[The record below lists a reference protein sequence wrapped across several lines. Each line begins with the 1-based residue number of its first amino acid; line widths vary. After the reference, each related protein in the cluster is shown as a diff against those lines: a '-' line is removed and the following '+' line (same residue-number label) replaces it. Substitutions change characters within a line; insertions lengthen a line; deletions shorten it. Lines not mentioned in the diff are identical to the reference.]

1 MSHKLFLLDA
11 YALIFRAY
19 YAFIR
24 NPILNSKGFNTS
36 AIYGFTITLMEIL
49 EKQKPSHI
57 AVVFDHPSQ
66 TLREKEFVDYKA
78 NRDETPQP
86 IKDAG
91 PWIRDI
97 IRGLN
102 IPLYEYEGYE
112 ADDVIATLAR
122 KASAAGH
129 EVYIMTGDK
138 DLAQCVTD
146 KIKIYRPGKQGA
158 PAEVLGIEEV
168 KEKFQIKDPLQ
179 VIDLLGLMGDAV
191 DNIPGV
197 SGVGEKTAIKLLEE
211 FGSIEELYLRIDEV
225 KGKIKDKLIEGKANA
240 FLSKKLATVIHDVP
254 VDFNEAELAIGP
266 PDREI
271 LSPIFAELEFR
282 TIGKRLFGDEFSV
295 NRKPSP
301 SSTPTL
307 FDDPTEESDPFDDGV
322 KAAFT
327 IANTTHEYI
336 LADSPTV
343 QNELIGL
350 LMQQNEFGFD
360 TETTGLDS
368 MNTSLIGMS
377 FSFKEHYAW
386 FVPVPA
392 EFEAAKSLVQLF
404 KPVLEHPLIVKIG
417 HNIKFDWQ
425 VIRQYGVEIKGPF
438 YDTMVAHYLIDAN
451 QRHKMDYLAETYL
464 QYTPVPIEALIGKP
478 GKRQKSMSDV
488 PLKELAEYAAED
500 ADVTFRFKKIFDPLL
515 DQKALTKLFHDVE
528 LPLVA
533 TLQDMEWEGV
543 QVDAAFLADY
553 SLQLGKE
560 LTEIKDKIYQMAGA
574 EFNLD
579 SPRQMGEILF
589 DRMKIPYAAPKTKTG
604 QYQTNE
610 DTLSKLTEIHPI
622 IDSIVNYRELAK
634 LKSTYVDAIPEL
646 INPKTGRLH
655 TTFNQTIAATG
666 RLSSIGPNLQ
676 NIPIRTD
683 RGKEIRKAFIP
694 RDRDHVILSADYS
707 QIELRI
713 IAAISKDEN
722 MMEAFNRGEDIHTA
736 TASKVFNVSSSEVNK
751 EMRRKAKAVNFG
763 IAYGQSAFGLSQ
775 TLNIPRSEAK
785 EIIDNYFNQFP
796 GIKQYMID
804 TVNFAKKNGYIQT
817 LLGRRRYLPEI
828 NERNFTVRAQ
838 AERNAINSP
847 IQGSAADMIKVAM
860 VNIHNRIKDQSM
872 RSVMTLQVHD
882 ELVFDVY
889 RSEVDKIKP
898 LIEHEMKEAI
908 PGLAVPIV
916 VEMGTGDNWLDAH

>member
-24 NPILNSKGFNTS
+24 TPILNSKGFNTS
-36 AIYGFTITLMEIL
+36 AIYGFTTSLMEIL
-49 EKQKPSHI
+49 EKQKPSHL

-97 IRGLN
+97 IKGMN
-102 IPLYEYEGYE
+102 IPIYEYEGYE
-112 ADDVIATLAR
+112 ADDVIATLA
-122 KASAAGH
+122 KKGAAAGH
-129 EVYIMTGDK
+129 EVFIMTGDK
-138 DLAQCVTD
+138 DLAQCVNERV
-146 KIKIYRPGKQGA
+146 KIYRPGKQGA

-168 KEKFQIKDPLQ
+168 KEKFQIKDPIQ

-197 SGVGEKTAIKLLEE
+197 SGVGEKTAIKLIEE
-211 FGSIEELYLRIDEV
+211 FGSIESLYERIEEV
-225 KGKIKDKLIEGKANA
+225 KGKIKDKLVEGKANA

-254 VDFNEAELAIGP
+254 IEFNENELLVGP
-266 PDREI
+266 PDRDI

-301 SSTPTL
+301 SAIPTL
-307 FDDPTEESDPFDDGV
+307 FDDPTEESDPLDDGIQ
-322 KAAFT
+322 AAFT
-327 IANTTHEYI
+327 IANTPHEYGI
-336 LADSPTV
+336 ADTPELRQELLA
-343 QNELIGL
+343 L
-350 LMQQNEFGFD
+350 LLKQKEVSFD
-360 TETTGLDS
+360 TETSSLDS
-368 MNTSLIGMS
+368 MNSSLIGMS
-377 FSFKEHYAW
+377 FSSKAHEAW

-392 EFEAAKSLVQLF
+392 QFEEAKSIVEEF
-404 KPVLEHPLIVKIG
+404 KPVLEHLEIVKIG

-464 QYTPVPIEALIGKP
+464 QYTPVAIEALIGKP
-478 GKRQKSMSDV
+478 GRRQKTMLQV
-488 PLKELAEYAAED
+488 PLKDLAAYAAED
-500 ADVTFRFKKIFDPLL
+500 ADVTFRFKKVFDPLL
-515 DQKALTKLFHDVE
+515 DQKELTKLYYDVE

-533 TLQDMEWEGV
+533 TLQDMEWQGV
-543 QVDAAFLADY
+543 QVDAAFLGDY
-553 SLQLGKE
+553 SAQLGGE
-560 LTEIKDKIYQMAGA
+560 LTEIKDKIYNMAGA

-589 DRMKIPYAAPKTKTG
+589 DRMKIPYAGAKTKTG

-610 DTLSKLTEIHPI
+610 DTLSKLAEIHPI

-646 INPKTGRLH
+646 INAKTGRLH

-694 RDRDHVILSADYS
+694 RDPDYVILSADYS

-722 MMEAFNRGEDIHTA
+722 MMAAFKNGEDIHTA
-736 TASKVFNVSSSEVNK
+736 TASKVFNVESADVNK

-775 TLNIPRSEAK
+775 TLNIPRGEAK

-796 GIKQYMID
+796 GIRQYMID

-860 VNIHNRIKDQSM
+860 VKIHKRILGESM

-882 ELVFDVY
+882 ELVFDVH
-889 RSEVDKIKP
+889 RSEVDRIKP
-898 LIEHEMKEAI
+898 LIEQEMKEAI
-908 PGLAVPIV
+908 PNLEVPII
-916 VEMGTGDNWLDAH
+916 VEMGTGENWLDAH